1 MSHVVKILIPFGIVF
16 AQSPTGH
23 FCGNFIFVE
32 LCGEVVRSTWMG
44 PLGGVKLRNLKLVKL
59 LEFEVEAFFMS
70 NCNKKFI
77 GFGNM
82 HVLFNML
89 PCGTPLEIIRNF

>member
-1 MSHVVKILIPFGIVF
+1 MVILF
-16 AQSPTGH
+16 SSS
-23 FCGNFIFVE
+23 FVE
-32 LCGEVVRSTWMG
+32 RSSG
-44 PLGGVKLRNLKLVKL
+44 QLGWGHLERLNLELRNLKLVKL

-70 NCNKKFI
+70 NCNKTFI
-77 GFGNM
+77 DFGNI

>member
-1 MSHVVKILIPFGIVF
+1 MVILF
-16 AQSPTGH
+16 SLS
-23 FCGNFIFVE
+23 FVE
-32 LCGEVVRSTWMG
+32 KSSGQ
-44 PLGGVKLRNLKLVKL
+44 LGWGHLEGLNLELRNLKLVNL

-70 NCNKKFI
+70 NCDEKFI

-82 HVLFNML
+82 NVLFNIL